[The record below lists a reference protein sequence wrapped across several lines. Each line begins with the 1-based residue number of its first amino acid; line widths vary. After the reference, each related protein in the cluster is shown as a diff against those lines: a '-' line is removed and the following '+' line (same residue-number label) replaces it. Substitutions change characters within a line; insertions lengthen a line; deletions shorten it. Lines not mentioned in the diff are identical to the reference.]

1 MLVCYLQSAFIYTDF
16 AFGELVG
23 PVEAQ
28 DQLPN
33 RKQTILLPHAQT
45 CRKFWKFHDFLP
57 IHDSRLGRVIS
68 EIEWS
73 VLASLSFALWIAA
86 SKQMLDNEI

>member
-1 MLVCYLQSAFIYTDF
+1 MLVCYLQSSFIYTGF
-16 AFGELVG
+16 TFGELVR

-33 RKQTILLPHAQT
+33 RKQTTLLPHAQT
-45 CRKFWKFHDFLP
+45 CRKFWKYLDFLP

-68 EIEWS
+68 EIEGS
-73 VLASLSFALWIAA
+73 VFASLSLAFWVTA
-86 SKQMLDNEI
+86 SKQWLDNGI